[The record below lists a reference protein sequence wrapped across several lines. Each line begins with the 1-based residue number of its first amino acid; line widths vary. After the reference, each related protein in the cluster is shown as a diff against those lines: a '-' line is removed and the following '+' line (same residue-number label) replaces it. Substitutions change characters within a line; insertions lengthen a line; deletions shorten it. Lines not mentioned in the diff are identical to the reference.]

1 MVGYKSLASR
11 PDPTPNGPLVDYRRN
26 RFYQSG
32 STWVDNRSGL
42 EQAIELLAYADCGFI
57 GCSQGSISTSC
68 VAATAL
74 NGAFGDP
81 ADGTVAEWLLGAMAS
96 KSPSTVSSLI
106 SIIDWLNGFSIPLVC
121 NGAGCAL
128 EALGCSSARADH

>member
-106 SIIDWLNGFSIPLVC
+106 SIIDCSTASRSRW
-121 NGAGCAL
+121 CAT
-128 EALGCSSARADH
+128 ARAARSRRSAAARHVPT